1 MTLQRYR
8 YIGAV
13 GSHLNYPRAEYGA
26 PTGSSVRDRAST
38 KTHFESRLHDD
49 LANWEILIAVTRWV
63 HAEVCTGTEQ
73 EGCTHAYIVG
83 T

>member
-1 MTLQRYR
+1 M
-8 YIGAV
+8 
-13 GSHLNYPRAEYGA
+13 
-26 PTGSSVRDRAST
+26 RDRAST

-73 EGCTHAYIVG
+73 EGCRHAYIVG